1 MLAAADE
8 HWWYRGRRRI
18 IRAELDGFELPPG
31 ARLLDA
37 GSGSGQLLELLSEF
51 GTPTGVD
58 PDPACVACA
67 AERGYETVQAGLPEL
82 PFADGTF
89 AACTCL
95 DVLEHLPD
103 DRAALEE
110 LARVTED
117 AGLLLVTVPAYEAL
131 WSDHD
136 EVNEHLR
143 RYRARDLRRLAA
155 GSGWAIERI
164 TYFNTLLLPPAAVVR
179 LAHRFRR
186 RPTGGTTSEL
196 ELTPPALNRA
206 LEVPLR
212 LEAALLRAGGRL
224 PAGLSLLA
232 VMRRRS

>member
-18 IRAELDGFELPPG
+18 IRAELEGLELPRS

-58 PDPACVACA
+58 PDPDCIACA
-67 AERGYETVQAGLPEL
+67 AERGYECVQAGLPEL
-82 PFADGTF
+82 PFADATF

-117 AGLLLVTVPAYEAL
+117 GGLLLVTVPAYEAL
-131 WSDHD
+131 WSEHD

-155 GSGWAIERI
+155 GSGWAIERV

-186 RPTGGTTSEL
+186 HGRAGTTSEL
-196 ELTPPALNRA
+196 QLTPPALNRA

>member
-18 IRAELDGFELPPG
+18 IRAELDGLELPPG

-58 PDPACVACA
+58 PDPDCIACA
-67 AERGYETVQAGLPEL
+67 AGRGYEAVRAGLPEL

-117 AGLLLVTVPAYEAL
+117 GGLLLVTVPAYEAL
-131 WSDHD
+131 WSEHD

-155 GSGWAIERI
+155 GSGWAVERI

-186 RPTGGTTSEL
+186 HPTGARTSEL

-232 VMRRRS
+232 VLRRRS